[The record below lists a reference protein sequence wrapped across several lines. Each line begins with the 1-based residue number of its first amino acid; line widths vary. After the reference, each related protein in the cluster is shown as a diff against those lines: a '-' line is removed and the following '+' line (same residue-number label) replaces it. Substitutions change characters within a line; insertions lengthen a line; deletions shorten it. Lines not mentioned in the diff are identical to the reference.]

1 MKKRLLFCWSGGK
14 DSAFAL
20 WEVLK
25 SNRPNVVALLTTV
38 TRDYDRISM
47 HGVRRSLL
55 EKQAASLNIPLEI
68 VWIEKGSSNE
78 DYEKQM
84 GEMLLKYKKR
94 RISLVGFGDIFLEDL
109 RKYREEK
116 LAEVGMKA
124 IFPIWKRKTTDL
136 AHEFIRAG
144 FKAVISC
151 VDTKLLDASF
161 AGREFNEKFLSD
173 LPASVDP
180 CGENGEFHSFVQAGP
195 IFKKPFF
202 LALGERVM
210 REERFCFCDLVP
222 A

>member
-14 DSAFAL
+14 DSALAL

-25 SNRPNVVALLTTV
+25 ANRHDIVALLTTV
-38 TRDYDRISM
+38 TRDYNRISM

-55 EKQAASLNIPLEI
+55 EKQAALLNIPLEI

-84 GEMLLKYKKR
+84 REMLLKYKKR
-94 RISLVGFGDIFLEDL
+94 RISQVAFGDIFLEDL
-109 RKYREEK
+109 RKYREDK
-116 LAEVGMKA
+116 LAEAGMKA
-124 IFPIWKRKTTDL
+124 IFPIWKRNTTDL

-161 AGREFNEKFLSD
+161 TGREFNEKFLSD

-180 CGENGEFHSFVQAGP
+180 CGENGEFHSFVHAGP
-195 IFKKPFF
+195 IFKKPIYF
-202 LALGERVM
+202 ALGEKVM
-210 REERFCFCDLVP
+210 REQRFCFCDLVP